1 MLSHVTL
8 RTETDISIF
17 HQARNKWQCCLEFRV
32 MFRAELHMFFP
43 TTFSKVTQI
52 TYRARIMY
60 KATKKADG
68 DKCKCFYPS
77 GCMRRIR

>member
-1 MLSHVTL
+1 MLHCEQ
-8 RTETDISIF
+8 RQISIF
-17 HQARNKWQCCLEFRV
+17 HQARNKCQCCLEFRV
-32 MFRAELHMFFP
+32 MFRVELHMFFP

-68 DKCKCFYPS
+68 DKEENQLLS
-77 GCMRRIR
+77 LEEIRKIGK